1 MKKKIISLLLVLLL
15 VITGLTGC
23 GGNEEPT
30 SNTNGENSGNADSGS
45 GSSKGDVKKIIY
57 ALNGEPQTLDP
68 TMNVYARGSLVLLNM
83 FSGLYKIDPDNSV
96 VPALA
101 EGYTLDDTGTVYTF
115 KLREGLKW
123 SDGSPLTAED
133 FVYSW
138 KKILNPDTASQAA
151 YYLYYIKN
159 AQGYNMGEKTVDDVA
174 IKALDDRTLEVTL
187 ENPTAYFT
195 ALTATTAYSPVKKDV
210 VEKEGWT
217 LQAETLVS
225 SGPFMAKEIRPKEK
239 LVLVKNPNYVDADK
253 VKLDEIEMVYI
264 ESPEAELAAYENGD
278 IDISDNISNEAM
290 KKYVDSDEFY
300 SMDKIGTN
308 YYTVN
313 CRIKPFDDPRVRK
326 ALGYSIDREAIINNI
341 VQGTYKPA
349 YGFIPYGIPYA
360 PEEGKEFRD
369 VVGNLFTEDVAEAK
383 KLLADAGFPDGNGFP
398 TVKLIT
404 FNSQAEKDVAQAMQ
418 GMWQQNLGIN
428 VEIETYESKVYWDE
442 LNAGNYNV
450 GFNSWTG
457 DYPDPMTLFESE
469 LANQNPP
476 PASGWFTEDGA
487 IKFNELVEAT
497 KSEKDNVKR
506 YENFVE
512 AEKVLMDGMSQI
524 PLYFYNDEYLV
535 KPYITGVGKNFTG
548 QTIFEYADVK

>member
-1 MKKKIISLLLVLLL
+1 MKKKIISLLLAVMF
-15 VITGLTGC
+15 VVTGLTGC
-23 GGNEEPT
+23 GGNDA
-30 SNTNGENSGNADSGS
+30 SVSGTNNEGAGS
-45 GSSKGDVKKIIY
+45 DVKKIVY

-68 TMNVYARGSLVLLNM
+68 TMNIYARGSLVLLNM

-101 EGYTLDDTGTVYTF
+101 EDYILDETGTVYTF

-138 KKILNPDTASQAA
+138 KRILDPDIASHAA
-151 YYLYYIKN
+151 YYLYCIKN

-187 ENPTAYFT
+187 ENPTSYFT

-210 VEKEGWT
+210 VETEGWT
-217 LQAETLVS
+217 LQAETLIS
-225 SGPFMAKEIRPKEK
+225 SGPFMAKEIKPKEK
-239 LVLVKNPNYVDADK
+239 LILVKNPNYVDADK
-253 VKLDEIEMVYI
+253 VKLDELEIVYI
-264 ESPEAELAAYENGD
+264 ESPEAELASYENGD

-290 KKYVDSDEFY
+290 TKYLDSDEFY
-300 SMDKIGTN
+300 SMDKIGIG
-308 YYTVN
+308 YYTIN
-313 CRIKPFDDPRVRK
+313 CSIEPFNDPRVRK
-326 ALGYSIDREAIINNI
+326 ALSYSIDRESIIKNI
-341 VQGTYKPA
+341 IQGTYKPA

-369 VVGNLFTEDVAEAK
+369 VVGDLFTEDVAEAK
-383 KLLADAGFPDGNGFP
+383 RLLAEAGFPDGKGFP
-398 TVKLIT
+398 TAKLIT
-404 FNSQAEKDVAQAMQ
+404 FNSQDEKDVAQALQ

-442 LNAGNYNV
+442 LNAGNYNI
-450 GFNSWTG
+450 GYNGWTG
-457 DYPDPMTLFESE
+457 DYPDPMTIFETY
-469 LANQNPP
+469 LADQNPP
-476 PASGWFTEDGA
+476 PASRWYPEDESV
-487 IKFNELVEAT
+487 KFNELVEAT

-512 AEKVLMDGMSQI
+512 AEKVLAEGMPDI
-524 PLYFYNDEYLV
+524 PVYFFNDEYLV
-535 KPYITGVGKNFTG
+535 KPHITGVGKNFTG